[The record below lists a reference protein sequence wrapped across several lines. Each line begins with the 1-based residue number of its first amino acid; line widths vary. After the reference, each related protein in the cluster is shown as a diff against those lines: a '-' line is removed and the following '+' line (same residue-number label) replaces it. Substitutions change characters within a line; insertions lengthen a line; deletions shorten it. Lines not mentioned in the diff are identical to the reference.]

1 VCNACRYEEF
11 AHAYIYPCN
20 LLDTMGAHP
29 LQAGMEDEHFA
40 DKLKTDAELSKGVIR
55 ALFAMPECLLCTII
69 P

>member
-1 VCNACRYEEF
+1 
-11 AHAYIYPCN
+11 
-20 LLDTMGAHP
+20 MGAHP